1 MNSTLPPADLDAL
14 DAHSATSMDHGMP
27 SDEYKGGHRMP
38 SEEYKGDH
46 DSAAIAPEGGYSAA
60 IAPEG
65 GYSAAIAPEGGYS
78 AAIAPEGGYSA
89 AIAPEGGYPYA
100 YTIDAAEEDPITV
113 EAAGAMT
120 GRYRGS
126 SQPAVGSGGGLPKRY
141 SGAGAAAWHGTT
153 PLNYHTVVRKHGP
166 VNYFST
172 RYAPGSRI
180 RHAVSGAV
188 ELARVGSAD
197 EDAFFKVCMS
207 TCELNDQTGSKQ
219 HAHHGKFLYYDSP
232 EQYERHF
239 KVQLSPDVVMRW
251 HNKQHA
257 AQ

>member
-1 MNSTLPPADLDAL
+1 MNSTLPPADLDVL
-14 DAHSATSMDHGMP
+14 DAHSVTSMDHGMP
-27 SDEYKGGHRMP
+27 SEEYKGDHGMP

-46 DSAAIAPEGGYSAA
+46 D
-60 IAPEG
+60 
-65 GYSAAIAPEGGYS
+65 
-78 AAIAPEGGYSA
+78 
-89 AIAPEGGYPYA
+89 PYA
-100 YTIDAAEEDPITV
+100 YTIDAAEEDPV
-113 EAAGAMT
+113 EAAGAMM

-153 PLNYHTVVRKHGP
+153 TLNYHTVMRKHGP

-188 ELARVGSAD
+188 ELARVGSVD

-251 HNKQHA
+251 HNKQHG

>member
-1 MNSTLPPADLDAL
+1 MNSTLPPADLDVL
-14 DAHSATSMDHGMP
+14 DAHSVTSMDHG
-27 SDEYKGGHRMP
+27 MP

-46 DSAAIAPEGGYSAA
+46 DSAAIAPEGGYPYA
-60 IAPEG
+60 
-65 GYSAAIAPEGGYS
+65 
-78 AAIAPEGGYSA
+78 
-89 AIAPEGGYPYA
+89 YA

-153 PLNYHTVVRKHGP
+153 TLNYHTVVRKHGP

-188 ELARVGSAD
+188 ELARVGSVD

-207 TCELNDQTGSKQ
+207 TCELNDQTESKQ

-251 HNKQHA
+251 HNKQHG